1 MKKQRNCSQF
11 KKSPERTNNER
22 GLNGLLNLKFK
33 KEVID
38 MLKKLRKSINRYA
51 ELCSKELETIKRN
64 QSKLDNSLAKI
75 KTNLAAMNTKL
86 NDTKE

>member
-1 MKKQRNCSQF
+1 
-11 KKSPERTNNER
+11 
-22 GLNGLLNLKFK
+22 
-33 KEVID
+33 